1 MLKMD
6 LRKIGWEGV
15 DWIHVA
21 QDGDQWWILMNTVTN
36 LQVP

>member
-1 MLKMD
+1 MD

-15 DWIHVA
+15 YWIHLA
-21 QDGDQWWILMNTVTN
+21 QVRDEWQSIANTTMN